1 LPNVVVS
8 DEADVEQHVVAT
20 AEQNMAAT
28 NEAIDD
34 QNSVASN

>member
-1 LPNVVVS
+1 MPNVAVS